1 MTKVFVLSA
10 VLGLSALGMACG
22 GDTAANNKNG
32 NTNAV
37 KPATPVTT
45 APATPATTAP
55 ATPATTAPATSTM
68 KPADAKPADAKPA
81 TPAKATK

>member
-22 GDTAANNKNG
+22 NEPAANNKNG
-32 NTNAV
+32 NTNV
-37 KPATPVTT
+37 KPATPTTT

-55 ATPATTAPATSTM
+55 ATPATTAPATSSTM
-68 KPADAKPADAKPA
+68 KPADTKPA
-81 TPAKATK
+81 TPAAPAKSTK

>member
-32 NTNAV
+32 TNV
-37 KPATPVTT
+37 KPATPT
-45 APATPATTAP
+45 TTAP
-55 ATPATTAPATSTM
+55 ATPATTAPATSSTM
-68 KPADAKPADAKPA
+68 KPADTKPATPTTAKPA
-81 TPAKATK
+81 TK